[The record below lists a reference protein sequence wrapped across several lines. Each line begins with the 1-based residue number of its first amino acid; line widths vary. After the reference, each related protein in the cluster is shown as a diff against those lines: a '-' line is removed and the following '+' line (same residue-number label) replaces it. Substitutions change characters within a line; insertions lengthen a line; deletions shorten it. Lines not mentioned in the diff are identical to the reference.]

1 MSGFA
6 LIVHLKAKREEL
18 DRFMEMALENAAA
31 SRSTEPGCRQFD
43 VLSDPEDPAKIAF
56 YEVYDNKDAF
66 EAHLQ
71 TAHFK
76 KYFENA
82 VPLLAARERTFF
94 SRVAP

>member
-6 LIVHLKAKREEL
+6 LIVHLQAKPDEL
-18 DRFMEMALENAAA
+18 DRFMEMALANAAA
-31 SRSTEPGCRQFD
+31 TRSTEPGCRQFD
-43 VLSDPEDPAKIAF
+43 VLSDPENPTKIAF

-76 KYFENA
+76 KYFGSA

-94 SRVAP
+94 TRVAP

>member
-6 LIVHLKAKREEL
+6 LMVHLKAKPEEL

-31 SRSTEPGCRQFD
+31 SRSTEPGCQQFD
-43 VLSDPEDPAKIAF
+43 VMVDPEDPTKIAF
-56 YEVYDNKDAF
+56 YEVYDSKEAF

-82 VPLLAARERTFF
+82 VPLLATRERTFF
-94 SRVAP
+94 NRIAP